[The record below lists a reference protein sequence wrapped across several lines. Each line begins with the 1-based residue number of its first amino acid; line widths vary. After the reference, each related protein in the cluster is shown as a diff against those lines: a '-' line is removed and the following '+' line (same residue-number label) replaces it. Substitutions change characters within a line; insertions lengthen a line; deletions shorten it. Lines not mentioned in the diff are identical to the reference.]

1 MCHGFRSPLRPATSP
16 QSLFTDANH
25 GRVRGQDV
33 TRYAACAAAN
43 NLRPLVTDRTL
54 PVEPVRMACSV
65 RAMSGPGYVYALCPS
80 CLLQLHRQIRE
91 AGHKLQR
98 RRLRLNHAGRFLN
111 DGTQLSS
118 WLGTLEEERQQRAH
132 RCPNM
137 VINDRMNF
145 GGTVYM
151 YTRVVTSA
159 IGSSLVSPFIESS
172 GLHWVRFL
180 IVLVLRAQ

>member
-1 MCHGFRSPLRPATSP
+1 
-16 QSLFTDANH
+16 
-25 GRVRGQDV
+25 
-33 TRYAACAAAN
+33 
-43 NLRPLVTDRTL
+43 
-54 PVEPVRMACSV
+54 
-65 RAMSGPGYVYALCPS
+65 MSGPGYVYALCPS
-80 CLLQLHRQIRE
+80 YLLQLHRQIRE

-98 RRLRLNHAGRFLN
+98 RRLRLNHAGRFINDGNHAGRFLN

-132 RCPNM
+132 PCPKM